1 MRHKKKLFEFFDIS
15 PREPSRK
22 TSQQEKKL
30 TWMKK
35 KLKNPIS
42 AIFSSTQ
49 KLAEYEK
56 KLRILIL

>member
-35 KLKNPIS
+35 NLKTQFQQYS
-42 AIFSSTQ
+42 AQ
-49 KLAEYEK
+49 PKNLPNMK
-56 KLRILIL
+56 KSYGF